1 VPGGDGVVH
10 CVEVTGTSVFEVAAA
25 GIAQMREEGLM
36 EPLVPTAMIR
46 VEVQLA
52 PVVHELP
59 LKALQ
64 RWANGPSV
72 SPKQELLKRPLRAPG
87 R

>member
-1 VPGGDGVVH
+1 VVH
-10 CVEVTGTSVFEVAAA
+10 SVEVTGTSVFEVAAA
-25 GIAQMREEGLM
+25 GIAQLREEGLT
-36 EPLVPTAMIR
+36 EPLVPTAVIR

-64 RWANGPSV
+64 RWANGPRV
-72 SPKQELLKRPLRAPG
+72 SPKQELLKRPLRKKQ
-87 R
+87 